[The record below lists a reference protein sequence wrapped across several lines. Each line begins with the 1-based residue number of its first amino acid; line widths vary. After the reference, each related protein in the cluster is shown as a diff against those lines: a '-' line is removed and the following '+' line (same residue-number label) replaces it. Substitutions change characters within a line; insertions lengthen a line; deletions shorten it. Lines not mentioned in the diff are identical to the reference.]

1 MLHNSDFRYDL
12 KRGQQAE
19 RWFAGLLT
27 GDTIECKRD
36 FKAHKTGRVFVEFE
50 CRGKPSGISTSEAEY
65 WVYIYGPDET
75 DLRAILLSTF
85 LLREKVRSL
94 IADKK
99 VITGGDQNLSKGVL
113 IELGDLAVCQ

>member
-113 IELGDLAVCQ
+113 IALGDLAVCQ